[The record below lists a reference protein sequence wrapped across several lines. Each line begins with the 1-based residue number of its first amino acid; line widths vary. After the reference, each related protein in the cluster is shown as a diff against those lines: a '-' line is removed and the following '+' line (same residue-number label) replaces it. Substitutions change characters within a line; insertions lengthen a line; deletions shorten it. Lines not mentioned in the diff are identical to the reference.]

1 MEAWAEIRR
10 LWTAEGLSK
19 SAIARQVGCSR
30 NTVISALASDGPP
43 KYQRAVKGSIA
54 DAFEDRIRQL
64 LKDYPTMSAT
74 VIGERISWPYSA
86 RTLSDRVAM
95 LRPLYLPADPASRTS
110 YEAGEIAQCDFWF
123 PDVKIP
129 VGFGQSRTCKQLPVL
144 TSVTGYSRWASA
156 LLIPSRTAED
166 LFAAWWQQLQVFGM
180 VWDGEGAIG
189 RWRGKRPEL
198 TADCQGFRG
207 TLASKVVIC
216 KPADPEAKGLVERFH
231 DYLERSFLPGRT
243 FESPADF
250 NAQLQAWLSKAN
262 SRHHRT
268 LGCRP
273 ADRVDADRA
282 AMLAL
287 PPVAPVTGWRWSTR
301 LPRDHYI
308 RMDSN
313 DYSIHPSVIGRRIE
327 IVAGLHRFQ
336 AFCDG
341 RLVADHER
349 VWAKHQTVTDP
360 DHGAAGKALRQQRF
374 GVAKPP
380 AGHDVQLRCLNDY
393 DVLLGVDGGAA

>member
-1 MEAWAEIRR
+1 M
-10 LWTAEGLSK
+10 
-19 SAIARQVGCSR
+19 
-30 NTVISALASDGPP
+30 
-43 KYQRAVKGSIA
+43 
-54 DAFEDRIRQL
+54 
-64 LKDYPTMSAT
+64 
-74 VIGERISWPYSA
+74 
-86 RTLSDRVAM
+86 
-95 LRPLYLPADPASRTS
+95 
-110 YEAGEIAQCDFWF
+110 
-123 PDVKIP
+123 
-129 VGFGQSRTCKQLPVL
+129 L
-144 TSVTGYSRWASA
+144 TSVTGYARWASA
-156 LLIPSRTAED
+156 LLIPSRTAQD
-166 LFAAWWQQLQVFGM
+166 LFAGWWQQLHAFGAVPRVM

-189 RWRGKRPEL
+189 RWRGQRPEL

-207 TLASKVVIC
+207 TLAAKVVIC

-250 NAQLQAWLSKAN
+250 NAQLQVWLSKAN
-262 SRHHRT
+262 SRHHRS

-327 IVAGLHRFQ
+327 IVASLQRFQ

-349 VWAKHQTVTDP
+349 IWAKHQTVTDP

-374 GVAKPP
+374 GIVKPP
-380 AGHDVQLRCLNDY
+380 ADHDVALRCLDDY
-393 DVLLGVDGGAA
+393 DALLGIDGGAA